1 MSIVAQAHQSI
12 VGSAGSRRDHAA
24 ATDLELIARIAA
36 SDTQAM
42 RVLVARYSVRVFRYV
57 LRMVKDRT
65 LAEDLVNE
73 TFFDV
78 WRQAHQFEARAK
90 VSTWLLTIS
99 RYKAISG
106 LRHRR
111 VHGSLDEAHDV
122 PDLTE
127 NAEVA
132 WCKADRAKVIRSCLM
147 KLTASHREVL
157 DLVYYHEEPIES
169 VAKIIGIPLNTV
181 KTRLFYA
188 RKHLAALLAD
198 VGIVEVGDSRG

>member
-1 MSIVAQAHQSI
+1 M
-12 VGSAGSRRDHAA
+12 GPLM
-24 ATDLELIARIAA
+24 T
-36 SDTQAM
+36 
-42 RVLVARYSVRVFRYV
+42 
-57 LRMVKDRT
+57 
-65 LAEDLVNE
+65 
-73 TFFDV
+73 
-78 WRQAHQFEARAK
+78 
-90 VSTWLLTIS
+90 
-99 RYKAISG
+99 
-106 LRHRR
+106 
-111 VHGSLDEAHDV
+111 HDV

>member
-1 MSIVAQAHQSI
+1 
-12 VGSAGSRRDHAA
+12 
-24 ATDLELIARIAA
+24 
-36 SDTQAM
+36 
-42 RVLVARYSVRVFRYV
+42 
-57 LRMVKDRT
+57 MVKDRT

-122 PDLTE
+122 ADLTE

>member
-1 MSIVAQAHQSI
+1 MSITGQARLPLVAS
-12 VGSAGSRRDHAA
+12 SGSRPDDACA
-24 ATDLELIARIAA
+24 SDIELVARIAA

-42 RVLVARYSVRVFRYV
+42 RAMVARYSVRVFRYL
-57 LRMVKDRT
+57 LRMVKDRS

-90 VSTWLLTIS
+90 VSTWLLTIA

-111 VHGSLDEAHDV
+111 VHGSLDEAQDV
-122 PDLTE
+122 ADLTE

-132 WCKADRAKVIRSCLM
+132 LCKADRAKVIRSCLM
-147 KLTASHREVL
+147 KLSADHREVL
-157 DLVYYHEEPIES
+157 DLVYYHEEPVES
-169 VAKIIGIPLNTV
+169 VAKIIGIPLNTA

-188 RKHLAALLAD
+188 RRRLAALLAD
-198 VGIVEVGDSRG
+198 AGIDCAAI

>member
-1 MSIVAQAHQSI
+1 VRGGYVDYRSSSLTAP
-12 VGSAGSRRDHAA
+12 RPDDAA
-24 ATDLELIARIAA
+24 APDIELITRIAA

-42 RVLVARYSVRVFRYV
+42 RAMVARYSVRVFRYL
-57 LRMVKDRT
+57 LRMVNDRS

-90 VSTWLLTIS
+90 VSTWLLTIA

-111 VHGSLDEAHDV
+111 VHGSLDEAQDV
-122 PDLTE
+122 ADLTE

-132 WCKADRAKVIRSCLM
+132 LCKADRAKVIRSCLM
-147 KLTASHREVL
+147 KLSADHREVL
-157 DLVYYHEEPIES
+157 DLVYYHEEPVES
-169 VAKIIGIPLNTV
+169 VAKIIGIPLNTA

-188 RKHLAALLAD
+188 RRRLAALFAD
-198 VGIVEVGDSRG
+198 AGIDCAAI